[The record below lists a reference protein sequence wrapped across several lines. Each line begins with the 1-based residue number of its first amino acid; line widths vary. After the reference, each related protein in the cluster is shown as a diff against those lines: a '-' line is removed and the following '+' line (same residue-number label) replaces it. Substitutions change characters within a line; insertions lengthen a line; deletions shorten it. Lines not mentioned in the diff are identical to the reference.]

1 MLEASERPHQVAEL
15 ADEPENL
22 SLIPRMHLMERARPC
37 KLSSDLNSYYTMDNP
52 QNKQLQS
59 FLNSR

>member
-1 MLEASERPHQVAEL
+1 MLKANEQTHLVKEI
-15 ADEPENL
+15 ADKPNNL
-22 SLIPRMHLMERARPC
+22 SLIPRTHLMERAHSC
-37 KLSSDLNSYYTMDNP
+37 KLSSDLNSYYTMSNT

>member
-22 SLIPRMHLMERARPC
+22 SLIPQNVPDGESPPLQVV
-37 KLSSDLNSYYTMDNP
+37 LWP
-52 QNKQLQS
+52 QLVLHNEQPTK
-59 FLNSR
+59 